1 MAKQSS
7 FLKIEGT
14 LDDITFYKSKD
25 GYLVRKKGGV
35 SKNRINSDP
44 AFARTRENG
53 KEFGH
58 SASSGKT
65 LRRSILTLLNQSK
78 DARVV
83 SRVTKV
89 MSQIKNADLTSPR
102 GERQVAIGLATPE
115 GKAFLK
121 RFDFNNN
128 ALLDTVLLTEHTLDT
143 VTGEITIPNLVPGK
157 ELGVP
162 QGATH
167 VSFTAGFLNLDF
179 STGDKDLQL
188 SPETN
193 TAINFT
199 SSTVT
204 LTPAG
209 IPAGSGNSIYLI
221 HIGFFQEVNGVQYS
235 LNNGAYNTLNL
246 LEVL

>member
-1 MAKQSS
+1 MAKQAS

-35 SKNRINSDP
+35 SKKRINSDP

-53 KEFGH
+53 KKFGH

-65 LRRSILTLLNQSK
+65 LRRAVLTLLNKAK

-83 SRVTKV
+83 SRVTKI
-89 MSQIKNADLTSPR
+89 MSQIKNEDLTSIR
-102 GERQVAIGLATPE
+102 GERQVAIGLATPT
-115 GKAFLK
+115 GKTLLK
-121 RFDFNNN
+121 SFDFNSN
-128 ALLDTVLLTEHTLDT
+128 AVLDTVLLTEHSLDT
-143 VTGEITIPNLVPGK
+143 VTGVITIPDLVPAK
-157 ELGVP
+157 QLSIP

-188 SPETN
+188 SPIVN
-193 TAINFT
+193 SAINLT
-199 SSTVT
+199 SATVT

-209 IPAGSGNSIYLI
+209 VPTGTGNSMYLI
-221 HIGFFQEVNGVQYS
+221 HIEFFQELNGVQYS

>member
-1 MAKQSS
+1 MAKQGS

-35 SKNRINSDP
+35 SKDRISKDP
-44 AFARTRENG
+44 AFVRTRENG

-58 SASSGKT
+58 SATSGKI
-65 LRRSILTLLNQSK
+65 LRRSILTLLNNAK
-78 DARVV
+78 DTRVV

-89 MSQIKNADLTSPR
+89 MSQIKNEDLTSIR
-102 GERQVAIGLATPE
+102 GDRQVAVGLATPE
-115 GKAFLK
+115 GKVLL
-121 RFDFNNN
+121 RGFDFNSN
-128 ALLDTVLLTEHTLDT
+128 AILDTVLLTEHTLDT
-143 VTGEITIPNLVPGK
+143 LTGEITIPDLVPAK
-157 ELGVP
+157 QLSIP

-167 VSFTAGFLNLDF
+167 VNFTAGFLNLDF

-188 SPETN
+188 SPSVN
-193 TAINFT
+193 SAINLT
-199 SSTVT
+199 SATVT
-204 LTPAG
+204 LTPAAVPTG
-209 IPAGSGNSIYLI
+209 IGNSIYLL
-221 HIGFFQEVNGVQYS
+221 HIEFFQELNGVQYS

>member
-1 MAKQSS
+1 MPKQGS
-7 FLKIEGT
+7 FIKIEGT

-35 SKNRINSDP
+35 SKNRIQNDP
-44 AFARTRENG
+44 AFVRTRENG

-58 SASSGKT
+58 SATSGKI
-65 LRRSILTLLNQSK
+65 LRRAILSLLSNSK
-78 DARVV
+78 DAKVV
-83 SRVTKV
+83 SRVTKI

-102 GERQVAIGLATPE
+102 GGRQVAIGLATPE
-115 GKAFLK
+115 GKALLK
-121 RFDFNNN
+121 NFDFNSN
-128 ALLDTVLLTEHTLDT
+128 APLDTVLLTEHTLDT
-143 VTGEITIPNLVPGK
+143 ATGEITIPNLLPAK
-157 ELGVP
+157 ELAIP

-179 STGDKDLQL
+179 STEKKDLQL
-188 SPETN
+188 SPEVN
-193 TAINFT
+193 TAINLT
-199 SSTVT
+199 SATVT

-209 IPAGSGNSIYLI
+209 VPVGTGNAMYLL

-235 LNNGAYNTLNL
+235 LNNGAYNSLNL